1 MPRHVAVDVRD
12 RHKIVVKRDKVQTL
26 PDRGMAL
33 MMDEIESKEAL
44 ISKC

>member
-12 RHKIVVKRDKVQTL
+12 RHKIVVKRDKLQTL
-26 PDRGMAL
+26 PERGVVL
-33 MMDEIESKEAL
+33 MMDEIERKEAL